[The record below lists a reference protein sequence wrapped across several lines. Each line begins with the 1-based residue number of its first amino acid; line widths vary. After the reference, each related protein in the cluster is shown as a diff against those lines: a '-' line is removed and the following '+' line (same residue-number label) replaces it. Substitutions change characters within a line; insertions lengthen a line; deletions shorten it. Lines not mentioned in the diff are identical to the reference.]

1 MKTSFLALLALVM
14 TASLTLAASSFQTTV
29 TDDPPVMDC
38 WANFDDVNDKNN
50 PPPDTSTQE
59 HCKGLGGE
67 CCYNLSGSFSEI

>member
-1 MKTSFLALLALVM
+1 MKTSLLALLALVM
-14 TASLTLAASSFQTTV
+14 TASLTFAAGSFQTTV

-38 WANFDDVNDKNN
+38 WANLGDVNDENK

>member
-38 WANFDDVNDKNN
+38 WTNAGDVND
-50 PPPDTSTQE
+50 PEVPPDASLSD
-59 HCKGLGGE
+59 CDGGE
-67 CCYNLSGSFSEI
+67 YICCFDESGPHTKSE